1 MLKRSRQIRLVLLGG
16 LSTSLTGC
24 DPQSSSHNTLS
35 TDAVYT
41 NNYYI
46 PGAGYYHA
54 PFRSWH
60 SLPYN
65 HYDPQGRRYYFGGQ
79 WGDAPFQSITNLS
92 NPTDQAVASAQAVRT
107 DRPSVHRSGFGNS
120 YGHRGYFS

>member
-16 LSTSLTGC
+16 LSTALTGC
-24 DPQSSSHNTLS
+24 DPQSSSRNTLS

-41 NNYYI
+41 NNYYV
-46 PGAGYYHA
+46 PGVGYYHA

-65 HYDPQGRRYYFGGQ
+65 HYDPQGRRYYYGGQ
-79 WGDAPFQSITNLS
+79 WGDAPCQSITNLS
-92 NPTDQAVASAQAVRT
+92 NPTAQAVASAQAMRT
-107 DRPSVHRSGFGNS
+107 DRPSVHRSGFGS
-120 YGHRGYFS
+120 SSWYRGGYS